1 MKYCPLISFG
11 KQYCTE
17 VSCMGEECAFADK
30 DGDCLVGQALAAYVA
45 TATSNSRSASM
56 AVDKV
61 KGASYLEFLE
71 EGD

>member
-1 MKYCPLISFG
+1 
-11 KQYCTE
+11 
-17 VSCMGEECAFADK
+17 MGEGCAFADA
-30 DGDCLVGQALAAYVA
+30 DGDCMVAQALTAYVA